1 MLRATSNHL
10 YEEGEEWGLGHMLW
24 PVVSTQI
31 FLACRRTKMQKRR
44 DADGMERTIPC
55 PHKVR
60 EPVTVCWLNDQ
71 SWYFYLM
78 PCLCFHTSS
87 PQGCSKMF
95 RDNAAMRKHLHT
107 HGPRVHVCA
116 ECGKAFVESSK
127 LKRHQLVHTG
137 EKPFQVQQLCCLLLV
152 CIIIMI
158 AWMYAETFVHC

>member
-1 MLRATSNHL
+1 MRN
-10 YEEGEEWGLGHMLW
+10 WGLCYDQLW
-24 PVVSTQI
+24 VRSS
-31 FLACRRTKMQKRR
+31 FLARRRTKMQKRR

-60 EPVTVCWLNDQ
+60 EPVTVCRLNDQ

-78 PCLCFHTSS
+78 PCQCFHTSS

-137 EKPFQVQQLCCLLLV
+137 EKPFQVQLLLMWIWV
-152 CIIIMI
+152 LSHNYYVVSC
-158 AWMYAETFVHC
+158 WYV